1 MTGSE
6 AAAVTPRGVREGQ
19 PAALLGL
26 IARRGP
32 AVLAYCTEVCDPA
45 DVGTA
50 AAEAFARFRA
60 AVHESND
67 PAALNPEGLLL
78 GATRH
83 AAASMAR
90 TTPPATRRRF
100 GARDV
105 CPLVPTLLAARH
117 SGALGQAD
125 RERLSRHLRRCEGC
139 RSIEAAFERAERA
152 YRHPA
157 RTEVPAPARTLILAA
172 MRGAAPLG
180 GERDDTPLALHLP
193 PTPLDRA
200 PVVEERL
207 TPLDEAVGEEV
218 DEELVEVD
226 DGDLAALE
234 LFEEDEVAD
243 EDAIEALE
251 DVDEDLDAVA
261 VDHDAFE
268 AAIEGFD
275 DVLDEETELDQDV
288 EAVAVE
294 QEEELDED
302 SYALAIE
309 ALEKERRLMAEAE
322 AVPAPRLRDRL
333 AELPSTIVLPVIVL
347 GAGVL
352 VAMAA
357 AGVFGGD
364 EPTPETKRAAGSIRR
379 IEAPVTTPLPVVV
392 RMKRR
397 APRTKTAPAPTSTPA
412 TTAPVVPQSSSP
424 APAQTTNGQEL
435 EVDRTRTTQQT
446 QDSQPDVYQPST
458 NPTP

>member
-19 PAALLGL
+19 HAALLGL
-26 IARRGP
+26 VARRGP
-32 AVLAYCTEVCDPA
+32 AVLAYCAEVCDPS

-67 PAALNPEGLLL
+67 PAALDPEGLLL

-90 TTPPATRRRF
+90 TTPPAARRRF

-139 RSIEAAFERAERA
+139 RNIEAAFERAERA
-152 YRHPA
+152 YRHPE
-157 RTEVPAPARTLILAA
+157 RTDVPAPARTLIVAA

-200 PVVEERL
+200 PAVEERL
-207 TPLDEAVGEEV
+207 APLDEPAVADV
-218 DEELVEVD
+218 DEELGEVD

-234 LFEEDEVAD
+234 PFEEDEVAD
-243 EDAIEALE
+243 EDAIEVL
-251 DVDEDLDAVA
+251 DDLDEDLDAVA
-261 VDHDAFE
+261 VDHDTFE
-268 AAIEGFD
+268 AAIAGLD
-275 DVLDEETELDQDV
+275 DVLDEESELDQDL

-294 QEEELDED
+294 HEEDLDED
-302 SYALAIE
+302 AYALAIE
-309 ALEKERRLMAEAE
+309 ALDEERRLHAAAEP
-322 AVPAPRLRDRL
+322 VPAVRLRDRL
-333 AELPSTIVLPVIVL
+333 AELPSTIVLPVVVI

-352 VAMAA
+352 VSMAA

-364 EPTPETKRAAGSIRR
+364 EPTPETKRAANSIRR
-379 IEAPVTTPLPVVV
+379 FEAPVTTPLPVVV
-392 RMKRR
+392 RTKRR
-397 APRTKTAPAPTSTPA
+397 ERRTETTPA
-412 TTAPVVPQSSSP
+412 QPVVPSTTVPVVPQSSSP
-424 APAQTTNGQEL
+424 APAQTTGDQEL
-435 EVDRTRTTQQT
+435 EADRTRTAPE
-446 QDSQPDVYQPST
+446 SQGSEPDVYQPST